1 MEAASTAQMEKMRL
15 ECEATGCEFK
25 TPNIDKKEYPAMVA
39 HLQVVNL
46 ISQSLSIS
54 NLSNSVALQTQ
65 PWGGCMWRKRL
76 PAGKGR
82 SRQDSSFQV
91 LFCMLDQLLYV

>member
-46 ISQSLSIS
+46 ISQSPFH
-54 NLSNSVALQTQ
+54 A
-65 PWGGCMWRKRL
+65 
-76 PAGKGR
+76 
-82 SRQDSSFQV
+82 FY
-91 LFCMLDQLLYV
+91 F

>member
-25 TPNIDKKEYPAMVA
+25 TPNIDKKEYQAMVA

-46 ISQSLSIS
+46 ISQSPFH
-54 NLSNSVALQTQ
+54 A
-65 PWGGCMWRKRL
+65 
-76 PAGKGR
+76 
-82 SRQDSSFQV
+82 FY
-91 LFCMLDQLLYV
+91 F

>member
-25 TPNIDKKEYPAMVA
+25 TPKIDKKEYSAMVA

-46 ISQSLSIS
+46 ISQSPFH
-54 NLSNSVALQTQ
+54 A
-65 PWGGCMWRKRL
+65 
-76 PAGKGR
+76 
-82 SRQDSSFQV
+82 FY
-91 LFCMLDQLLYV
+91 F